1 MSSRPLVECV
11 PNFSEGQRQDVID
24 TIVQSM
30 RSAGAIHI
38 LDVSSDADHNRT
50 VVTLVG
56 HPEEA
61 ERALFA
67 GISTAAEHINMDEQA
82 GEHPRFGATDVVPFI
97 PIRDISM
104 EECAE
109 IAHRLGQRV
118 ADELEIPIYLYE
130 AAATHPKRENLAEI
144 RSRKFQYEELKESIE
159 TDPDKMP
166 DLGPAKLGTAGA
178 TIIGARPP
186 LIAFNVF
193 LNTDDV
199 NIAKKIGQAVRHSS
213 GGLAYVKGAGF
224 LVDGKAQVSMN
235 LTNYQ
240 KTPVFR
246 VVEMI
251 RREARRYGVN
261 ILSSELIG
269 LAPQEAFIDSARWY
283 LQLDGFSPDQ
293 LLENRIAQA
302 EAEAATSRLA
312 REEPPVPDDATSHI
326 DISTVPHDPRPVA
339 FVEAVAADS
348 PTPGGGAVAA
358 LAGSLAASLAQMVAG
373 VTIGK
378 KRYAD
383 VETEMQTIVQ
393 ASDELRQKLL
403 DNTVKDVNAFDEL
416 MDAYRLPK
424 DNPDRNSIIQ
434 ERILG
439 ATEVPF
445 AVCRQAYEAL
455 QLAERVAQIGNK
467 NAATDAAVGAHM
479 AVAAIESAALNVRI
493 NLLDLEDQERADRFR
508 QEVAQLIDDARH
520 LLNEILEQ
528 VELRS
533 GLAQEG

>member
-1 MSSRPLVECV
+1 MSSRPLVESV
-11 PNFSEGQRQDVID
+11 PNFSEGQRQDVIEA
-24 TIVQSM
+24 IVQSM

-56 HPEEA
+56 HPEEV

-67 GISTAAEHINMDEQA
+67 GISTAAEHINMDEQT

-199 NIAKKIGQAVRHSS
+199 NVAKKIGQAVRHSS

-251 RREARRYGVN
+251 RREAQRYGVN

-383 VETEMQTIVQ
+383 VEAEMQTIVQ

-424 DNPDRNSIIQ
+424 DNADRDSLIQ
-434 ERILG
+434 EKILG

-455 QLAERVAQIGNK
+455 QLADRVAKIGNK

-508 QEVAQLIDDARH
+508 QEVAQLIDDAHH